1 MSLPVSSLMEYL
13 KDNNVKLLRY
23 ILLSWLLLI
32 ASTFAGAQELL
43 RFKGQLSAYTHL
55 NLDNEYPWWNGGRY
69 IPQLNVN
76 IPAGNNRLIDF
87 EASANLYGNIGM
99 SDLTN
104 YNWNGRIKPYRLW
117 ARYSSSQFELRA
129 GLQKIN
135 FGSASIL
142 RPLMWF
148 DQMDPRDPLQLTD
161 GVWGLL
167 GRYYFLN
174 NANLWLWM
182 LHGNHD
188 PKGWEQLG
196 THRSLPEVGGRLQYP
211 VGSGEAALTYHYR
224 VADGSALAEEL
235 LPNERIPEHRLGF
248 DAKFD
253 RVVGYW
259 VEASWTHMKRNVG
272 IMTNQQILNLGVD
285 YTFGW
290 GNGLTLTWE
299 QLLAAYDE
307 QPFTF
312 QEPFTFSMLSARYPV
327 GLFDEV
333 SLIAYFDWRNRSS
346 YNFIN
351 WQRQFNRLTLHLMGY
366 INPKNYNIPTQ
377 QGGSNMFA
385 GTGLQLMLV
394 YNH

>member
-1 MSLPVSSLMEYL
+1 MKSA
-13 KDNNVKLLRY
+13 LRY
-23 ILLSWLLLI
+23 GLWLMMLLI
-32 ASTFAGAQELL
+32 CIPGAGAQEKL
-43 RFKGQLSAYTHL
+43 RFRGQLSATSHL
-55 NLDNEYPWWNGGRY
+55 NTRNEYPWWNGARY
-69 IPQLNVN
+69 IPQLNLEL
-76 IPAGNNRLIDF
+76 PAGERKMVDF

-99 SDLTN
+99 SDLTS

-117 ARYSSSQFELRA
+117 ARYSGSQFELRA

-174 NANLWLWM
+174 NANLWLWV

-224 VADGSALAEEL
+224 VADGSALAEQL
-235 LPNERIPEHRLGF
+235 LPAESIPEHRFGF

-259 VEASWTHMKRNVG
+259 VEASWTHMKRDVG

-299 QLLAAYDE
+299 QLLTAFDE
-307 QPFTF
+307 QPFRF
-312 QEPFTFSMLSARYPV
+312 QEPFTFSLLSARYPV

-333 SLIAYFDWRNRSS
+333 SLIAYYDWRNRSS

-377 QGGSNMFA
+377 QGGGNMFA

>member
-1 MSLPVSSLMEYL
+1 MFA
-13 KDNNVKLLRY
+13 RY
-23 ILLSWLLLI
+23 IIFMGLLLI
-32 ASTFAGAQELL
+32 ASPYTGAQELF
-43 RFKGQLSAYTHL
+43 RYKGQLSAYTHI
-55 NLDNEYPWWNGGRY
+55 NSNDKYPWWNGIRY
-69 IPQLNVN
+69 IPQLNLN
-76 IPAGNNRLIDF
+76 IPTGDSKLIDF
-87 EASANLYGNIGM
+87 EASANLFGNIGTANLNQWN
-99 SDLTN
+99 S
-104 YNWNGRIKPYRLW
+104 NGRIKPYRLW
-117 ARYSSSQFELRA
+117 ARYSGNQFELRA

-135 FGSASIL
+135 FGSATIL

-148 DQMDPRDPLQLTD
+148 DQMDIRDPLQLTD
-161 GVWGLL
+161 GVWAML

-174 NANLWLWM
+174 NANIWLWM

-211 VGSGEAALTYHYR
+211 VDTGETALSYHYR
-224 VADGSALAEEL
+224 VANGGVIADEMYSTDK
-235 LPNERIPEHRLGF
+235 IPEHRFGF

-253 RVVGYW
+253 YEVGIW
-259 VEASWTHMKRNVG
+259 IEASWKHLRRNVG
-272 IMTNQQILNLGVD
+272 IMTNQQLLNVGTD

-299 QLLAAYDE
+299 QLLIAYDD
-307 QPFTF
+307 QPFRF
-312 QEPFTFSMLSARYPV
+312 QEPLTFSLLSARYPI

-333 SLIAYFDWRNRSS
+333 SLITYFDWRNKSS

-351 WQRQFNRLTLHLMGY
+351 WQKQFNRLTLHLMGY
-366 INPKNYNIPTQ
+366 INPKGYNIPTQ
-377 QGGSNMFA
+377 QGTSNMFV